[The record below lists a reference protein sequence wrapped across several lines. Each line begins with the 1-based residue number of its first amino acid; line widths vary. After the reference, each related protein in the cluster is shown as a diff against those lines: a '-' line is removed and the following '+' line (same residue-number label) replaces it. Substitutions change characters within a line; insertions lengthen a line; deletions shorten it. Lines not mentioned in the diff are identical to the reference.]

1 MVNKPACF
9 IFTDP
14 RDWTRDDLHNWL
26 KDMQNKYSIKDIKL
40 DRFLMNGRALVLMKV
55 EMFLHRVPRGGEL
68 LFREFRTRLEK
79 AMEADRAR
87 ARAKI
92 LGVVEKVPGATK
104 VKAEKD
110 DDEWVKIRGVSPA
123 RDITNEH
130 KSCPA
135 EKPSPLRGE
144 KENVKPDPDVVEQEQ
159 QVVRP
164 EVVEPEPEV
173 LKASSSDSSSCDTS
187 SSTKDDKQDTFHVV
201 EPNRCPNSPP
211 PPPPEGEGEPEVER
225 PESPI
230 LDVTT
235 VDDEDTPLEGGTPVT
250 CVA

>member
-1 MVNKPACF
+1 MIDKFVCF
-9 IFTDP
+9 IFADP
-14 RDWTRDDLHNWL
+14 RDWTREDLHNWL
-26 KDMQNKYSIKDIKL
+26 KDMQNKYSIKDIKM

-79 AMEADRAR
+79 AIEADRAR
-87 ARAKI
+87 ARARI
-92 LGVVEKVPGATK
+92 LGIQEKGTGATK
-104 VKAEKD
+104 VKVEKD
-110 DDEWVKIRGVSPA
+110 NDERVKIGGASPA

-135 EKPSPLRGE
+135 EKPSPLREE
-144 KENVKPDPDVVEQEQ
+144 KENVKPDPDVVKQE
-159 QVVRP
+159 VVKP
-164 EVVEPEPEV
+164 EVVEPEQEV
-173 LKASSSDSSSCDTS
+173 LKTSNSDSSSSSCDTS
-187 SSTKDDKQDTFHVV
+187 SSTKDDNKQDIVHV
-201 EPNRCPNSPP
+201 EQPSGCANS
-211 PPPPEGEGEPEVER
+211 PPPPEGEQEVER

-235 VDDEDTPLEGGTPVT
+235 VDDEDTTLEGGTPVT

>member
-1 MVNKPACF
+1 
-9 IFTDP
+9 
-14 RDWTRDDLHNWL
+14 
-26 KDMQNKYSIKDIKL
+26 
-40 DRFLMNGRALVLMKV
+40 MNGRALVLMKV

-110 DDEWVKIRGVSPA
+110 DDERVKFREVSPA

-135 EKPSPLRGE
+135 EKLSPLRGE
-144 KENVKPDPDVVEQEQ
+144 KENVKPEPDAVEQEQ

-164 EVVEPEPEV
+164 EIVEPEPEAV
-173 LKASSSDSSSCDTS
+173 KASSSDSSSSFDSS
-187 SSTKDDKQDTFHVV
+187 SSTKDDKQDTVHVV
-201 EPNRCPNSPP
+201 EPRSCPNSPP
-211 PPPPEGEGEPEVER
+211 PPPKPEGEGEAEVER

>member
-1 MVNKPACF
+1 
-9 IFTDP
+9 
-14 RDWTRDDLHNWL
+14 
-26 KDMQNKYSIKDIKL
+26 MQNKYSIKDIKT

-92 LGVVEKVPGATK
+92 LGIQEKGPGATK
-104 VKAEKD
+104 VKVEKD
-110 DDEWVKIRGVSPA
+110 DDERVKVRGASPA
-123 RDITNEH
+123 RDITNEQ
-130 KSCPA
+130 KSCPT

-144 KENVKPDPDVVEQEQ
+144 KENVKPDPDVVK
-159 QVVRP
+159 P
-164 EVVEPEPEV
+164 DVVEQEPEV
-173 LKASSSDSSSCDTS
+173 LKPSSSDSSSSSCDTS
-187 SSTKDDKQDTFHVV
+187 SSTKDDNKQDSVHVV
-201 EPNRCPNSPP
+201 QPSSCSSSP
-211 PPPPEGEGEPEVER
+211 PPPPEGEQEVER

-235 VDDEDTPLEGGTPVT
+235 VDDEDTTLEGGTPVT